1 MSGSPNERP
10 LLLSG
15 LKFPADLRRPPSAR
29 LPGVAW
35 KLRRFLIDVVSI
47 RGARLAAG
55 LGAVELP
62 IALHCA
68 YRTPLFHIGIP
79 DRFTVHGSREI
90 CLAAAGST

>member
-1 MSGSPNERP
+1 
-10 LLLSG
+10 
-15 LKFPADLRRPPSAR
+15 
-29 LPGVAW
+29 VAW

-68 YRTPLFHIGIP
+68 YRTPLCHIGIP